1 MSTTKLQAINQM
13 LIGIGQAPV
22 LSIDQANPEIAAAEI
37 ILDATVAEV
46 LGEGWNFN
54 TEERYP
60 LMADVNGDIFISSIM
75 LRVSDNK
82 IANRYQYQAVPRNG
96 RLYDMLRHSWYWT
109 PGSVIPCDIVWL
121 WTFEDL
127 PQVFK
132 NYVIQRAARSFAGR
146 FLGSQ
151 ELVSF
156 NATDEAALRANCLAY
171 DVTTARP
178 NALGIEDGRLVTHN
192 YRPFNVIAR

>member
-22 LSIDQANPEIAAAEI
+22 LSIDQANPEIASAEI

-46 LGEGWNFN
+46 LGEGWHFN

-60 LMADVNGDIFISSIM
+60 MMADVNGDIFVPSTV
-75 LRVSDNK
+75 LRIADNK
-82 IANRYQYQAVPRNG
+82 ISNQYQYQAVLRNG
-96 RLYDMLRHSWYWT
+96 KLYDMLRHSFTWT
-109 PGSVIPCDIVWL
+109 PGASIECDVVWL
-121 WTFEDL
+121 IAFEDL

-132 NYVIQRAARSFAGR
+132 NYCIQRAARSFAGR

-151 ELVSF
+151 ELVQF
-156 NATDEAALRANCLAY
+156 NSVDEAALRANCLAY

-178 NALGIEDGRLVTHN
+178 NALGIEDGRMTVHT
-192 YRPFNVIAR
+192 YRPYNVIAR